1 MMSYEF
7 IIEEELPRS
16 AVFPYQIQNSAAPET
31 FMMSEDAV
39 SAMMSVLQIMDKL
52 DTDDSL
58 NEHCFNQ
65 IWLKSELTP
74 ARAEEIYLFLEE
86 NLAVEP
92 VPSEEEITAFHQ
104 AQVDENKLLSQESPK
119 DGMVPVHK
127 FSTNDGWLVTTKEC
141 EWIAEVFSPEL
152 VSENHFVVSQISEL
166 CKISHRTLEALL
178 IEWGKFNLFASKHG
192 GYRVN

>member
-92 VPSEEEITAFHQ
+92 VPSEEEIAAFHQ

-166 CKISHRTLEALL
+166 CKISHRTFEALL

>member
-1 MMSYEF
+1 MSYEF
-7 IIEEELPRS
+7 IIKNELPQS
-16 AVFPYQIQNSAAPET
+16 VAFPYQSQNSAAPGT
-31 FMMSEDAV
+31 FLMSEDAV
-39 SAMMSVLQIMDKL
+39 SAMMSILQIMDKL
-52 DTDDSL
+52 DTDESL
-58 NEHCFNQ
+58 DEHCFNQ

-86 NLAVEP
+86 RLAVEP
-92 VPSEEEITAFHQ
+92 LPSQEEIAAFHQ
-104 AQVDENKLLSQESPK
+104 AQVDENKLLSQESSK
-119 DGMVPVHK
+119 EGMIPVHK

-141 EWIAEVFSPEL
+141 EWIAEVFAPEL

-166 CKISHRTLEALL
+166 CKISHQKLEHLL

>member
-1 MMSYEF
+1 MSYEF
-7 IIEEELPRS
+7 IIENELPQS
-16 AVFPYQIQNSAAPET
+16 VAFPYQSQNSAAPGT
-31 FMMSEDAV
+31 FLMSEDAV
-39 SAMMSVLQIMDKL
+39 SAMMSILQIMDKL
-52 DTDDSL
+52 DTDESL
-58 NEHCFNQ
+58 DEHCFNQ

-86 NLAVEP
+86 RLAVEP
-92 VPSEEEITAFHQ
+92 LPSQEEIAAFHQ
-104 AQVDENKLLSQESPK
+104 AQVDENKLLSQESSK
-119 DGMVPVHK
+119 EGMIPVHK

-141 EWIAEVFSPEL
+141 EWIAEVFAPEL

-166 CKISHRTLEALL
+166 CKISHQKLEHLL

>member
-7 IIEEELPRS
+7 IIENELPQS
-16 AVFPYQIQNSAAPET
+16 VAFPYQSQNSAAPGT
-31 FMMSEDAV
+31 FLMSEDAV
-39 SAMMSVLQIMDKL
+39 SAMMSILQIMDKL
-52 DTDDSL
+52 DTDESL
-58 NEHCFNQ
+58 DEHCFNQ

-86 NLAVEP
+86 RLAVEP
-92 VPSEEEITAFHQ
+92 LPSQEEIAAFHQ
-104 AQVDENKLLSQESPK
+104 AQVDENKLLSQESSK
-119 DGMVPVHK
+119 EGMIPVHK

-141 EWIAEVFSPEL
+141 EWIAEVFAPEL

-166 CKISHRTLEALL
+166 CKISHQKLEHLL

>member
-7 IIEEELPRS
+7 IIENELPQS
-16 AVFPYQIQNSAAPET
+16 VAFPYQSQNSAAPGT
-31 FMMSEDAV
+31 FLMSEDAV
-39 SAMMSVLQIMDKL
+39 SAMMSILQIMDKL
-52 DTDDSL
+52 DTDESL
-58 NEHCFNQ
+58 DEHCFNQ

-86 NLAVEP
+86 RLAVEP
-92 VPSEEEITAFHQ
+92 LPSQEEIASFHQ
-104 AQVDENKLLSQESPK
+104 AQVDENKLLSQESSK
-119 DGMVPVHK
+119 EGMIPVHK

-141 EWIAEVFSPEL
+141 EWIAEVFAPEL

-166 CKISHRTLEALL
+166 CKISHQKLEHLL